1 MLNALSRLERVYD
14 YILYAGYAD
23 KVQLDF
29 GFASRLGYYTDTVFK
44 VYVDGALYDIIDGGR
59 YDQLSSRFGVD
70 RPACGFGMNINL
82 LYEYMSDAGLLEDT
96 EPSFQMAVSYTQ
108 GDQTLVRDLMNW
120 RDRGFRVAAYPDS
133 SFIDSADYSIHAI
146 YRNGSYYKDGKA
158 MTAEE
163 LEALMGR
170 L

>member
-1 MLNALSRLERVYD
+1 MAPCTTSST
-14 YILYAGYAD
+14 AA
-23 KVQLDF
+23 
-29 GFASRLGYYTDTVFK
+29 A
-44 VYVDGALYDIIDGGR
+44 

-70 RPACGFGMNINL
+70 RSACGFGMNINL
-82 LYEYMSDAGLLEDT
+82 LYEYMNDAGLLEDT
-96 EPSFQMAVSYTQ
+96 EPSFQMAVSYTAC
-108 GDQTLVRDLMNW
+108 DQTLVRDLMNW
-120 RDRGFRVAAYPDS
+120 RNRGFRVAAYPDS
-133 SFIDSADYSIHAI
+133 SFIDSGDYSIHAI